1 MDSILAVDLPDSP
14 VDPGSITDWQSWPPQ
29 VWGVIAGLLILMTA
43 VFFWKSMS
51 GKAQLLIDCSG
62 VLYVSSAGL
71 RVLLTGAKKTKA
83 AGGSLSCCA
92 LQPMVRQVFELSGF
106 GSFLPVYA
114 DRTAAL
120 EALA

>member
-1 MDSILAVDLPDSP
+1 MTITEETHDRTHVLLLAGRLDSATSETLAARIDALVAD
-14 VDPGSITDWQSWPPQ
+14 
-29 VWGVIAGLLILMTA
+29 
-43 VFFWKSMS
+43 
-51 GKAQLLIDCSG
+51 GKARLLIDCSG

-106 GSFLPVYA
+106 GTFLPVYA
-114 DRTAAL
+114 DRAAAF